1 MSPTADRDRDGIP
14 ADEPDLDELAH
25 EAGDAARRLSAAIAG
40 ATIVLLHGLVGWFT
54 AALGLV
60 APLWAV
66 TVLLVVWAAAGVLAW
81 RWRARRPIVAMLVPL
96 VTAGVVLGA
105 VALGSRLLGW
115 SA

>member
-1 MSPTADRDRDGIP
+1 MSPTVDRDGVP

-60 APLWAV
+60 APRWAV
-66 TVLLVVWAAAGVLAW
+66 AVLLVAWAGAGVIAW

-96 VTAGVVLGA
+96 LTAGVVLGT
-105 VALGSRLLGW
+105 VTLGSRVFGW